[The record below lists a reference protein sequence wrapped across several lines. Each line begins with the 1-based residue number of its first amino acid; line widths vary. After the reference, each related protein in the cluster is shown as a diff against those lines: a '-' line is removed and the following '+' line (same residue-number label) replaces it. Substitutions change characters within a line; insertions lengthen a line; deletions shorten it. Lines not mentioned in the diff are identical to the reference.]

1 MMKTM
6 DWCKPSGWVCCAAGL
21 ALASAFVG
29 CKRQSDQ
36 VYYAP
41 REQPTAEAAAPAAG
55 QMPSPATAAPAA
67 LPTLHWTLP
76 DGWREQTPTEMRVA
90 SFSVTGKDGETADVS
105 IIPLAIVGRDLELVN
120 MWRQQVQLPP
130 ATDPDVDKQ
139 AEPVTIGPGQ
149 GKLFNIASEQPLT
162 GNSRQRIL
170 VAMMTRGPM
179 SWFFKMTGEESFVAA
194 QKPAFIQFLKSLS
207 FTEPSAGLQAALP
220 PGHPTIGGNDSAAA
234 ASATP
239 AENPEKPVWTVPPGW
254 RDQPPAQFLLAEY
267 AIAGADGAQADVNVA
282 VLNGTGGGV
291 LPNVNRWRGQLGL
304 PPATEATLPAMTSAL
319 DVAGG
324 QGTVVD
330 VTGTDSKTGLKAR
343 LIGVILPQAGQTW
356 FYKLMGDEQLVGQQK
371 EAFVAFI
378 QSAKYPNAP

>member
-1 MMKTM
+1 M
-6 DWCKPSGWVCCAAGL
+6 
-21 ALASAFVG
+21 
-29 CKRQSDQ
+29 
-36 VYYAP
+36 
-41 REQPTAEAAAPAAG
+41 
-55 QMPSPATAAPAA
+55 
-67 LPTLHWTLP
+67 
-76 DGWREQTPTEMRVA
+76 
-90 SFSVTGKDGETADVS
+90 
-105 IIPLAIVGRDLELVN
+105 
-120 MWRQQVQLPP
+120 
-130 ATDPDVDKQ
+130 
-139 AEPVTIGPGQ
+139 
-149 GKLFNIASEQPLT
+149 
-162 GNSRQRIL
+162 
-170 VAMMTRGPM
+170 
-179 SWFFKMTGEESFVAA
+179 
-194 QKPAFIQFLKSLS
+194 
-207 FTEPSAGLQAALP
+207 
-220 PGHPTIGGNDSAAA
+220 
-234 ASATP
+234 
-239 AENPEKPVWTVPPGW
+239 PPGW

>member
-1 MMKTM
+1 M
-6 DWCKPSGWVCCAAGL
+6 PPPAAAAAG
-21 ALASAFVG
+21 
-29 CKRQSDQ
+29 
-36 VYYAP
+36 
-41 REQPTAEAAAPAAG
+41 
-55 QMPSPATAAPAA
+55 A

-76 DGWREQTPTEMRVA
+76 DGWQEQALTEMRVA
-90 SFSVTGKDGETADVS
+90 SFTVTGKDGRTADVS
-105 IIPLAIVGRDLELVN
+105 VIPLAIVGRDLELVN

-130 ATDPDVDKQ
+130 VTDPDVDKQ
-139 AEPVTIGPGQ
+139 AEPVTVGPGQ

-194 QKPAFIQFLKSLS
+194 QKPAFIQFLKSVS
-207 FTEPSAGLQAALP
+207 FTEPSAGIQPALP
-220 PGHPTIGGNDSAAA
+220 PGHPAVGVTATSTASAAN
-234 ASATP
+234 S
-239 AENPEKPVWTVPPGW
+239 EKPVWTVPPGW
-254 RDQPPAQFLLAEY
+254 QERPPAEFLLAEY
-267 AIAGADGAQADVNVA
+267 AIAGANGAQADVNVA
-282 VLNGTGGGV
+282 VLSGTGGGV

-304 PPATEATLPAMTSAL
+304 APATEATLPTLTSAL

-324 QGTVVD
+324 QATMMD
-330 VTGTDSKTGLKAR
+330 VSGTDSKTGRKAR

-371 EAFVAFI
+371 EALVKFI